1 MRRDFWKKNGLA
13 VTGILCLLIA
23 WQGRAME
30 TVTGQESVVP
40 EQQEARKV
48 ALTFDDGPSEYTM
61 ELSRGLKE
69 RGVQATFFLLGENME
84 DRREMVEQL
93 VKDGHLIGNHSYHHV
108 QLNKLSKEA
117 AKGEIEKT
125 NQLIRE
131 WTGEDPLYIRPPYG
145 AWSQELENVVD
156 MIPVFWNVDSLNT
169 AGSVSCACANCR
181 VTVCIEYRISFS
193 ALSSC
198 TGGRHQK
205 GYRLL
210 RHWYMPGRFP
220 RRSSISDSRS

>member
-131 WTGEDPLYIRPPYG
+131 WTGEDPLYRPPYG

-156 MIPVFWNVDSLNT
+156 MIPVFWNVDSLDWKLQNKERVLCCLS
-169 AGSVSCACANCR
+169 GQVEEGDMILMHDGYQSSVDAA
-181 VTVCIEYRISFS
+181 F
-193 ALSSC
+193 ALVDQLQNQ
-198 TGGRHQK
+198 GFVFVNVEEMI
-205 GYRLL
+205 LE
-210 RHWYMPGRFP
+210 
-220 RRSSISDSRS
+220 

>member
-1 MRRDFWKKNGLA
+1 MKRDFWKKNGLA

-84 DRREMVEQL
+84 GRREMVEQL

-117 AKGEIEKT
+117 AEGEIEKT

-156 MIPVFWNVDSLNT
+156 MIPVFWNVDSLDWKLQNKERVLCCLS
-169 AGSVSCACANCR
+169 GQVEEGDMILMHDGYQSSVDAA
-181 VTVCIEYRISFS
+181 F
-193 ALSSC
+193 ALVDQLQNQ
-198 TGGRHQK
+198 GFVFVNVEEMI
-205 GYRLL
+205 LE
-210 RHWYMPGRFP
+210 
-220 RRSSISDSRS
+220 

>member
-125 NQLIRE
+125 NQLIPGVDGRRYALYSSTLRGME
-131 WTGEDPLYIRPPYG
+131 SGTGKCGGYDPG
-145 AWSQELENVVD
+145 VLER
-156 MIPVFWNVDSLNT
+156 
-169 AGSVSCACANCR
+169 G
-181 VTVCIEYRISFS
+181 FS
-193 ALSSC
+193 GLEI
-198 TGGRHQK
+198 TE
-205 GYRLL
+205 
-210 RHWYMPGRFP
+210 
-220 RRSSISDSRS
+220 

>member
-1 MRRDFWKKNGLA
+1 MQKYLWKKSGLVVIGMLYLFLA
-13 VTGILCLLIA
+13 WKGKRMIL
-23 WQGRAME
+23 
-30 TVTGQESVVP
+30 VSGQELVQEP
-40 EQQEARKV
+40 QEARKV

-84 DRREMVEQL
+84 ERREMVEQL

-156 MIPVFWNVDSLNT
+156 MIPVFWNVDSLDWKLQNKERVLCCLS
-169 AGSVSCACANCR
+169 GQVEEGDMILMHDGYQSSVDAA
-181 VTVCIEYRISFS
+181 F
-193 ALSSC
+193 ALVDQLQNQ
-198 TGGRHQK
+198 GFVFVNVEEMI
-205 GYRLL
+205 LE
-210 RHWYMPGRFP
+210 
-220 RRSSISDSRS
+220 

>member
-69 RGVQATFFLLGENME
+69 RGVQATIFSSGGKYGRSSR
-84 DRREMVEQL
+84 DGRTVG
-93 VKDGHLIGNHSYHHV
+93 KDGHLIGNHSYHHV
-108 QLNKLSKEA
+108 QLN
-117 AKGEIEKT
+117 
-125 NQLIRE
+125 N
-131 WTGEDPLYIRPPYG
+131 
-145 AWSQELENVVD
+145 
-156 MIPVFWNVDSLNT
+156 
-169 AGSVSCACANCR
+169 
-181 VTVCIEYRISFS
+181 
-193 ALSSC
+193 
-198 TGGRHQK
+198 
-205 GYRLL
+205 
-210 RHWYMPGRFP
+210 
-220 RRSSISDSRS
+220 